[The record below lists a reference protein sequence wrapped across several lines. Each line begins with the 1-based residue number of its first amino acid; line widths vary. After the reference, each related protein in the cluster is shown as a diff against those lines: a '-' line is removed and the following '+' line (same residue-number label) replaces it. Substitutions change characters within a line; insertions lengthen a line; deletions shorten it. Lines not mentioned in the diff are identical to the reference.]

1 MRARLLCSEGR
12 ARPGSRGSCVGVRQ
26 RRRAAG
32 RWPCLGSRPCRQLSR
47 AAAGR
52 LGNKLQ
58 TAAALCERRV
68 TADRSRPTRRS
79 TRSYLITVAVGS
91 LTMQLIALLVNN
103 LNPRRRY
110 PSFWL

>member
-1 MRARLLCSEGR
+1 M
-12 ARPGSRGSCVGVRQ
+12 
-26 RRRAAG
+26 
-32 RWPCLGSRPCRQLSR
+32 
-47 AAAGR
+47 
-52 LGNKLQ
+52 
-58 TAAALCERRV
+58 